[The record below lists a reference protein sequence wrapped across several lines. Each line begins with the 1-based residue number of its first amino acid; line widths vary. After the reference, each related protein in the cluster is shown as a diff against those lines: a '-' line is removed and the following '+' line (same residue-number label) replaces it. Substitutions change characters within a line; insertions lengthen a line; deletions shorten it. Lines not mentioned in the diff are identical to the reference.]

1 MEGNRPGLLLVWLRA
16 FLVGAAA
23 LLSGTVAHASAD
35 GLLPSL
41 AAMLVLLA
49 LSAAAAAW
57 FLRRRVGGLRLVVL
71 VLAGQTLVH
80 LALTLLAG
88 HRGDPVSAP
97 VALTPAVPASGHASL
112 HEELMGGL
120 PPAGSATTPTFGWV
134 THLVHHL
141 SEQAPAMM
149 AAHLVAAVAL
159 GLWLA
164 WGEAHAWSALLV
176 TAAWLAGLLGLVD
189 ALGGSRHLVVVPAA
203 GPAPTDRV
211 VVLLPQL
218 ASHTIS
224 HRGPPQSLAA

>member
-1 MEGNRPGLLLVWLRA
+1 MEGSRPGLLLIWLRA
-16 FLVGAAA
+16 FLLGAAA

-35 GLLPSL
+35 GLLPSV

-49 LSAAAAAW
+49 LSAAVAAW

-97 VALTPAVPASGHASL
+97 VALTPVAPPAGHASL

-120 PPAGSATTPTFGWV
+120 PPAGSTTTPTFGWV
-134 THLVHHL
+134 SHLVHHL
-141 SEQAPAMM
+141 SEQAPAMV
-149 AAHLVAAVAL
+149 AAHLLAAVAL

-164 WGEAHAWSALLV
+164 VGEALAWSALMV
-176 TAAWLAGLLGLVD
+176 TAAWLVGLLRLVD
-189 ALGGSRHLVVVPAA
+189 AAGRSPHLVVVPAA
-203 GPAPTDRV
+203 RPAPTDRV

-218 ASHTIS
+218 TSHAVS
-224 HRGPPQSLAA
+224 HRGPPLSLAA